1 MNTVTTINL
10 AGTAF
15 QVEDPG
21 YATLKSYLDD
31 AKRSLAGNPD
41 EAEIIG
47 DIERAIAEK
56 CRRYTSAHKNVIT
69 TAEAEAI
76 VAEMG
81 PVSGETAAE
90 QGGASNKAAQK
101 PKRLYRIVE
110 GEMVAGVANGLA
122 AYFDIDVV
130 LVRILF
136 ILLLVVTG
144 GGFAF
149 AYVLGWVFIPAAE
162 TAAQVAAASGAPF
175 NAQEIVDR
183 VKAEYA
189 HFEEKH
195 GAEWR
200 AQWKGWRQDLDRK
213 HENHKEWKRRM
224 KAEKRRRAYEYHYE
238 YRPGPSWVG
247 ELFGIVVFS
256 FFAWY
261 GYHHFPALHDFMD
274 AAWNLLNRVVDIIT
288 NAIAN
293 N

>member
-21 YATLKSYLDD
+21 FAALKSYLDD
-31 AKRSLAGNPD
+31 ARRSLAGNPD
-41 EAEIIG
+41 ETEIIS

-56 CRRYTSAHKNVIT
+56 CRRFVSAHKNVIT

-81 PVSGETAAE
+81 PVSGETAE
-90 QGGASNKAAQK
+90 QEAASKKAQK

-130 LVRILF
+130 LMRILF

-162 TAAQVAAASGAPF
+162 TAEQVAAASGAPF

-189 HFEEKH
+189 RFEKRH
-195 GAEWR
+195 GREWR
-200 AQWKGWRQDLDRK
+200 REW
-213 HENHKEWKRRM
+213 KEWKRNLAR
-224 KAEKRRRAYEYHYE
+224 EHEEHKRWEREAAKWRAYQ
-238 YRPGPSWVG
+238 YRGPSAFG
-247 ELFGIVVFS
+247 ELLGITVFL

-274 AAWNLLNRVVDIIT
+274 AAWNFLNRVVDIIT